1 MGPRGPILP
10 AATSAGM
17 GGPTVATQPKTN
29 QSTTNQRKTKQT
41 AEERDALLARIKTD
55 FDERLATIASDP
67 QQWVTFIDQVALF
80 GARYSLGNQLLLMM
94 QADERGITPQFFL
107 PYGNKDRSTGWLKHN
122 RQVRRGE
129 VSFKVWA
136 PIKRR
141 PTEEQAAE
149 WEAAGRTVRRD
160 PNGRPAVQ
168 VVGFRLAA
176 TFDLSQT
183 DGEPFEVPTVQRLR
197 RQRFS
202 SAGSPRLLAGD
213 DPTDAFDDTVKLIKD
228 AGYSFELAAPGS
240 PQLGSANG
248 VTVGGDV
255 MQVQV
260 RNDVSTAQRLKT
272 TVHELAHIRCQHLT
286 GARVGEN
293 LHRGRRETEAESVAY
308 IVCKAL
314 GLDTAAYSDAYVM
327 GWADGDI
334 DLVKQCAQTVLRVAK
349 QILTDLTPAQT
360 DSDQDADDL
369 TGLGEPAGPYP
380 AAA

>member
-1 MGPRGPILP
+1 M
-10 AATSAGM
+10 
-17 GGPTVATQPKTN
+17 
-29 QSTTNQRKTKQT
+29 
-41 AEERDALLARIKTD
+41 
-55 FDERLATIASDP
+55 
-67 QQWVTFIDQVALF
+67 
-80 GARYSLGNQLLLMM
+80 
-94 QADERGITPQFFL
+94 
-107 PYGNKDRSTGWLKHN
+107 
-122 RQVRRGE
+122 
-129 VSFKVWA
+129 WA
-136 PIKRR
+136 PVKRR